1 MRKTARCGKIIIV
14 KKKDKGK
21 RTEGKMNAVL
31 ERSTVEN
38 VEKEQHNAMISER
51 YRKLLDAVEDQFS
64 TPVVEKNE
72 YAPTVLA
79 PKAPVLEETPILEQA
94 PTVTEYSPVF
104 TTEKFERIE
113 QFNEAQVRPVANV
126 QEKAIVKAA
135 PTAVAHYSLTPLA
148 KVAMAVFTMVVVAM
162 LVLIGINSQ
171 LMSQRRIRI
180 KNLEEQREELIE
192 RNEEIQRRIQEL
204 QTEESIIQRA
214 EQAGLLN

>member
-1 MRKTARCGKIIIV
+1 
-14 KKKDKGK
+14 
-21 RTEGKMNAVL
+21 MNAVL
-31 ERSTVEN
+31 ERNTVEN
-38 VEKEQHNAMISER
+38 VEEQQHNAMISER
-51 YRKLLDAVEDQFS
+51 YRRLLDAVEDQFS
-64 TPVVEKNE
+64 TPVVEQNA

-79 PKAPVLEETPILEQA
+79 PKAPVLDETPTLEQA

-113 QFNEAQVRPVANV
+113 EYTAAQARPAVAA

-135 PTAVAHYSLTPLA
+135 PSAVAHYSLTPLA

-171 LMSQRRIRI
+171 LISQRRIRI
-180 KNLEEQREELIE
+180 KNLEEQRQELIE
-192 RNEEIQRRIQEL
+192 RNEEIQRRIEEL
-204 QTEESIIQRA
+204 QTEESIIERA